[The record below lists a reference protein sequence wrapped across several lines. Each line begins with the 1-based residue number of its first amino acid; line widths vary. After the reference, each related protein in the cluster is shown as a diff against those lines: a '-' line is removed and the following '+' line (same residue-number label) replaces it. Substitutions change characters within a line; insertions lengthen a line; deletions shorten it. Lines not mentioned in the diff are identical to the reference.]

1 MESAKT
7 RTGQNL
13 FPEDV
18 FSLPKVEIPVAGVT
32 GYCLKNNE
40 KQLTFFVMEEGVS
53 FPDHA
58 HCNKQGTVVSGEMTL
73 EIDGQ
78 TELYQ
83 EGDDYYV
90 PEGSIHRTNFSKT
103 TYLIALSDAPD
114 RYPVSE

>member
-1 MESAKT
+1 MESAKP
-7 RTGQNL
+7 RTEHNL

-18 FSLPKVEIPVAGVT
+18 FSLTKVEIPVAGVT

-58 HCNKQGTVVSGEMTL
+58 HCTQQGTVISGEMTL

-90 PEGSIHRTNFSKT
+90 PEGSMHRTNFSKK
-103 TYLIALSDAPD
+103 TYLIDLSDAPD
-114 RYPVSE
+114 RYPVRE